1 MATGRGDGCG
11 QPGDNYTCKGC
22 ESRKRTPA
30 GRRNET
36 CAAMGAGTE
45 PAVFLEQPPDCF
57 HAAHVFQG
65 RLDI

>member
-1 MATGRGDGCG
+1 MATGQGDGCG

-36 CAAMGAGTE
+36 CAAMGAGTAL
-45 PAVFLEQPPDCF
+45 AVSATGLFSGSTCD
-57 HAAHVFQG
+57 QG
-65 RLDI
+65 HT